1 MTRDARPGFIEL
13 VEEQLEIGKR
23 EVERGRVVVRTR
35 VEERDEVAEIELQ
48 QEDVS
53 VERVPRGVPVEA
65 LPAVR
70 EEDGVLIIPVVEEQL
85 VVTTR
90 LILKEEIRITRQS
103 RTELVREPVRLR
115 SERADIERLEGR
127 SPVSLSSRKGVP
139 SMTDRTLTAMYDTR
153 GAAETA
159 RDQLV
164 GIGVAARG
172 HFDPR
177 HGRRARH
184 GRCRGKPGLL
194 GQPRRSVHAG
204 RGSSHLHRGAQARW
218 LSPQRARARRNR
230 GHRSRR
236 PRKLRSDRSG
246 SA

>member
-1 MTRDARPGFIEL
+1 MTRDARSGFIEL

-53 VERVPRGVPVEA
+53 VERVPRGVPVET

-90 LILKEEIRITRQS
+90 LILKEEIRITRRS

-115 SERADIERLEGR
+115 SERVDIERLEGR
-127 SPVSLSSRKGVP
+127 ATPVSN
-139 SMTDRTLTAMYDTR
+139 TD
-153 GAAETA
+153 
-159 RDQLV
+159 
-164 GIGVAARG
+164 
-172 HFDPR
+172 
-177 HGRRARH
+177 
-184 GRCRGKPGLL
+184 
-194 GQPRRSVHAG
+194 
-204 RGSSHLHRGAQARW
+204 
-218 LSPQRARARRNR
+218 
-230 GHRSRR
+230 
-236 PRKLRSDRSG
+236 
-246 SA
+246 

>member
-53 VERVPRGVPVEA
+53 VERVPRGVPVET

-90 LILKEEIRITRQS
+90 LILKEEIRITRQR

-115 SERADIERLEGR
+115 SERADIQRLEGR

-139 SMTDRTLTAMYDTR
+139 SMTDRTLD
-153 GAAETA
+153 G
-159 RDQLV
+159 DV
-164 GIGVAARG
+164 
-172 HFDPR
+172 
-177 HGRRARH
+177 
-184 GRCRGKPGLL
+184 
-194 GQPRRSVHAG
+194 
-204 RGSSHLHRGAQARW
+204 
-218 LSPQRARARRNR
+218 
-230 GHRSRR
+230 
-236 PRKLRSDRSG
+236 
-246 SA
+246 